1 MNILVVDDEEDI
13 REILGFALEAEVE
26 ADCTFVKSGNEAWE
40 KIESKDSFDLIIC
53 DYNMPDGNG
62 GDLYRHLLDNEI
74 AIPFVLCSS
83 ISAIEKSD
91 FDNKSY
97 LIGQIEKPFIY
108 EGVLSTLE
116 KFNVVKEGFPDDI
129 ESVIRNQSKYISVD
143 FNLIEKL
150 KTTPCNIFL
159 KLNKD
164 KHIKIFNKKI
174 KIYQSDLSKYKDDQR
189 YLCIEREDISSFMN
203 GIIKEVESV
212 FDDEKLEDPRK
223 VLSAMDIILKTIR
236 SLGFSDDALKVTKR
250 SVSLMLQSFENASEL
265 DNIYKALFQD
275 SEAYLTKHS
284 IAMAYISCSILS
296 KTRWD
301 SPETRLKL
309 VMASFL
315 HDISLESFEMDE
327 RKPNLNA
334 IQKEAYD
341 KHSHAGADFVAK
353 IDELPGDIDAI
364 IRDHHEKPD
373 GSGFPRGLSSSG
385 LKPMPSLF
393 IFAHEVSDIL
403 LTLKEDDEYLTK
415 TNVLNRLNTGLYN
428 SGHFK
433 KCLNALNETSLF
445 LKG

>member
-174 KIYQSDLSKYKDDQR
+174 KIYQSDLSKYKDLGVEFSCFFSPIDR
-189 YLCIEREDISSFMN
+189 KSNFLKRILNSF
-203 GIIKEVESV
+203 
-212 FDDEKLEDPRK
+212 
-223 VLSAMDIILKTIR
+223 ILLILATKTII
-236 SLGFSDDALKVTKR
+236 FKK
-250 SVSLMLQSFENASEL
+250 
-265 DNIYKALFQD
+265 
-275 SEAYLTKHS
+275 
-284 IAMAYISCSILS
+284 
-296 KTRWD
+296 
-301 SPETRLKL
+301 
-309 VMASFL
+309 
-315 HDISLESFEMDE
+315 SLE
-327 RKPNLNA
+327 
-334 IQKEAYD
+334 
-341 KHSHAGADFVAK
+341 
-353 IDELPGDIDAI
+353 
-364 IRDHHEKPD
+364 
-373 GSGFPRGLSSSG
+373 
-385 LKPMPSLF
+385 
-393 IFAHEVSDIL
+393 L
-403 LTLKEDDEYLTK
+403 LYQ
-415 TNVLNRLNTGLYN
+415 NRW
-428 SGHFK
+428 K
-433 KCLNALNETSLF
+433 V
-445 LKG
+445 